1 MHWSGILGGGFGV
14 YSRVGH
20 FWASSASV
28 KHLLTLGSPPAAALG
43 ARRSSASSKGVYS
56 SSSNTSRMVP
66 FIGKG
71 PPTDLAVSS
80 DDILF
85 VYHIILFYILC
96 ITFQGITVHL
106 LPVDNE
112 RQGSE

>member
-1 MHWSGILGGGFGV
+1 
-14 YSRVGH
+14 
-20 FWASSASV
+20 
-28 KHLLTLGSPPAAALG
+28 
-43 ARRSSASSKGVYS
+43 
-56 SSSNTSRMVP
+56 MVP

-96 ITFQGITVHL
+96 ITFQGITVYYFL
-106 LPVDNE
+106 LIMKGRAVNRLMVARVMPG
-112 RQGSE
+112 RKLM